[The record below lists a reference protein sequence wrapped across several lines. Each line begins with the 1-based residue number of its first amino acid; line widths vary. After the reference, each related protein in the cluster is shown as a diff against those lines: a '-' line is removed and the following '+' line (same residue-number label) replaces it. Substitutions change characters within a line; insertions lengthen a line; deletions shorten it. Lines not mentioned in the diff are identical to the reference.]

1 LRFREDFFSLH
12 FFFRKRLAAKFFL
25 CMFDESLT
33 NLIFLSVKHKKVY
46 MHAMRLVF
54 VLLEKLAK
62 PFFELDQSSI
72 GGNEKVKI
80 QLIKTHRQHY
90 LLNLWEN

>member
-1 LRFREDFFSLH
+1 MLY
-12 FFFRKRLAAKFFL
+12 
-25 CMFDESLT
+25 ESLT
-33 NLIFLSVKHKKVY
+33 TLIFLSVTHKKVY
-46 MHAMRLVF
+46 MPAMRLVF
-54 VLLEKLAK
+54 VLLEKSVE
-62 PFFELDQSSI
+62 PFFELDDSSI